1 LIAELEAAGF
11 YHPGMNSSKIGLTVQ
26 EAVMARELW
35 TLPNAI
41 TGYRFAAG
49 PLCLLLLVYPF
60 AGSIWLVLAAMILA
74 EISDALDGYVA
85 RSARQVTKVGKIL
98 DPMADGLYRGSVF
111 IAFLVLGWMPL
122 WMLAVVLVR
131 DVAVSHLREFA
142 EARQQTLGARASG
155 KWKAVAQ
162 AVAQLG
168 IVGFVALFGGHYPAV
183 FTLLCKT
190 VLTVAT
196 LVTAYSFIDYTLS
209 VLAPAETAR

>member
-1 LIAELEAAGF
+1 
-11 YHPGMNSSKIGLTVQ
+11 MT
-26 EAVMARELW
+26 RELW

-41 TGYRFAAG
+41 TGYRFVAG

-111 IAFLVLGWMPL
+111 IAFVVVGWMPM
-122 WMLAVVLVR
+122 WMLAVILIR

-142 EARQQTLGARASG
+142 QERQQTLAARTSG
-155 KWKAVAQ
+155 KVKAVIQ
-162 AVAQLG
+162 AVAQLS
-168 IVGFVALFGGHYPAV
+168 IVGFVALFGGHYPAP

-190 VLTVAT
+190 VLTIAT
-196 LVTAYSFIDYTLS
+196 LATAYSFVDYTLS
-209 VLAPAETAR
+209 VLGPRPATAP

>member
-1 LIAELEAAGF
+1 
-11 YHPGMNSSKIGLTVQ
+11 
-26 EAVMARELW
+26 MARELW

-60 AGSIWLVLAAMILA
+60 SGSIWLVLAAMILA

-111 IAFLVLGWMPL
+111 IAFLVVGWMPM
-122 WMLAVVLVR
+122 WMLAVILVR

-142 EARQQTLGARASG
+142 EERQQTLGARASG

-168 IVGFVALFGGHYPAV
+168 IVGFVALFGTRHPETFV
-183 FTLLCKT
+183 LLRLTLLSI
-190 VLTVAT
+190 AT
-196 LVTAYSFIDYTLS
+196 FVTAYSFVDYTLS
-209 VLAPAETAR
+209 VLGPQPAGR